1 GEVMAPHGMVTTS
14 QPLAAQAGLQ
24 IMRDGGNAIDA
35 AVATAAMLNL
45 VEPSSTGVAADMFAV
60 IYVAKEKKVY
70 TLNASG
76 MAPSGATLA
85 HLQSLGYRWDANN
98 WGPGSGMPRRG
109 ILTVTVPG
117 AAWGWDEAL
126 HRFGTKSFAEVL
138 QPAIDYAE
146 SGFPVSQRIAH
157 DWRVPLA
164 LPLTKCC
171 TEVDP

>member
-1 GEVMAPHGMVTTS
+1 
-14 QPLAAQAGLQ
+14 
-24 IMRDGGNAIDA
+24 MRSGGNAIDA

-70 TLNASG
+70 TLNSSG

-85 HLQSLGYRWDANN
+85 HLNALGYRWNANN
-98 WGPGSGMPRRG
+98 WGPGSGMPGRG

-126 HRFGTKSFAEVL
+126 RRFGTKTFKEVL

-146 SGFPVSQRIAH
+146 NGFPVSQRIAH
-157 DWRVPLA
+157 DWRMPNA
-164 LPLTKCC
+164 LPLRKCC
-171 TEVDP
+171 TEPDPDSIKTWYIDGKPPVA